1 MIGSRGVEHKIA
13 AKFLLNQALGLFH
26 NCPPPRDFLVLIGSD
41 FSAPNS
47 YILQLLSYLQNKKGR
62 GIRGSPKNQWRLST
76 PQEFFASIASES
88 LKSTDGNFLERERIF
103 SGVWSSR
110 IKEKQACRRSERNL
124 FDLEAFA
131 TICYV
136 LTWANQISP
145 EVYPRDLINN
155 CWHDLLVNQFHDMI
169 CGCSIDEVYVD
180 AMDRYDHL
188 QMTLNREI
196 ENRLMKLA
204 QFIDTTSDDLNRRD
218 TAYIIFNPLPWTRKI
233 KFGNVVLE
241 DIPPLGYQI
250 AHLPSAEE
258 NNEAKNDQSC

>member
-1 MIGSRGVEHKIA
+1 M
-13 AKFLLNQALGLFH
+13 
-26 NCPPPRDFLVLIGSD
+26 
-41 FSAPNS
+41 SAQRAN
-47 YILQLLSYLQNKKGR
+47 
-62 GIRGSPKNQWRLST
+62 
-76 PQEFFASIASES
+76 
-88 LKSTDGNFLERERIF
+88 
-103 SGVWSSR
+103 V
-110 IKEKQACRRSERNL
+110 

-145 EVYPRDLINN
+145 EVYPRDLIDN

-250 AHLPSAEE
+250 AESFPSAEE
-258 NNEAKNDQSC
+258 NNEAKNDPIVLKSTCEQIFGNFLFQFERNCLVGIKNICIWTIFITKERNLLGRSCPNFK